1 VWTQSKEA
9 GANAAKQDETKSRK
23 WMHNNVW
30 YCMIRS
36 ARKGENNMGQPGEPS
51 IEEPKAKS
59 GVQGSAKAPA
69 SPDKSGSPA
78 SAARARGSQRG
89 VNRDYADEFASI
101 AVIGVGGAGSNVVD
115 RMVEQGMRGVKLI
128 AVNTDAQALMQSN
141 APRRLHIGEKLTRGL
156 SSGGDPKVGEMAA
169 REASEDIAALLT
181 DTDLLF
187 VTGGM
192 GGGTGTGAA
201 PVIAGLARKA
211 GILTVGVVTRP
222 FTFEGTRRRRVA
234 EEGIARLGECVDT
247 LIVIPNDRLLQLTDS
262 KTSVQQ
268 AFALADD
275 TLRQGI
281 QGISELITI
290 PGLINLDFADVR
302 AVMAGGGP
310 GLMAIGQ
317 AEGDDRA
324 AVAAEQALRSALL
337 DVSIE
342 GARSLLF
349 NITGGPD
356 LTLYEV
362 HEAAEIISRTVDPE
376 AEIMFGAVVDP
387 GMDDRI
393 RITIIAT
400 GFDTTDDT

>member
-1 VWTQSKEA
+1 
-9 GANAAKQDETKSRK
+9 
-23 WMHNNVW
+23 
-30 YCMIRS
+30 
-36 ARKGENNMGQPGEPS
+36 MGQPAEPTT
-51 IEEPKAKS
+51 EGPKARR

-69 SPDKSGSPA
+69 LGDQSGSPA
-78 SAARARGSQRG
+78 SAGRARSAQRRPD
-89 VNRDYADEFASI
+89 RDYADEFASI

-115 RMVEQGMRGVKLI
+115 RMIERGIQGVKLI
-128 AVNTDAQALMQSN
+128 AINTDAQALMQSN

-156 SSGGDPKVGEMAA
+156 STGGDPKIGEKAA
-169 REASEDIAALLT
+169 QEASEDIKALLG

-201 PVIAGLARKA
+201 PVIAGLARQA

-234 EEGIARLGECVDT
+234 EEGIARLRQCVDT
-247 LIVIPNDRLLQLTDS
+247 LIVIPNDRLLQLTDRR
-262 KTSVQQ
+262 TSVQQ

-302 AVMAGGGP
+302 TVMAGGGA
-310 GLMAIGQ
+310 GLMAVGEAQ
-317 AEGDDRA
+317 GDDRA

-342 GARSLLF
+342 GARGLLF

-362 HEAAEIISRTVDPE
+362 HQAAEIISRTVDPE

-387 GMDDRI
+387 AMADRI

-400 GFDTTDDT
+400 GFDAVGDA

>member
-1 VWTQSKEA
+1 
-9 GANAAKQDETKSRK
+9 
-23 WMHNNVW
+23 
-30 YCMIRS
+30 
-36 ARKGENNMGQPGEPS
+36 MGQPAEPN
-51 IEEPKAKS
+51 IEGPRAKR
-59 GVQGSAKAPA
+59 GVQGPAKA
-69 SPDKSGSPA
+69 SWPDPSGSVTG
-78 SAARARGSQRG
+78 AARGRSAQRRAD
-89 VNRDYADEFASI
+89 RDYADEFASI
-101 AVIGVGGAGSNVVD
+101 AVIGVGGGGSNVVD
-115 RMVEQGMRGVKLI
+115 RMVERGIRGVKLI

-156 SSGGDPKVGEMAA
+156 STGGDPKLGEQAA
-169 REASEDIAALLT
+169 QEASDDIKALLS

-201 PVIAGLARKA
+201 PVIARLAKDA
-211 GILTVGVVTRP
+211 GVLTVGVVTRP
-222 FTFEGTRRRRVA
+222 FTFEGTRRRHVA
-234 EEGIARLGECVDT
+234 EDGIARLRTCVDT
-247 LIVIPNDRLLQLTDS
+247 LIVIPNDRLLQLTDR

-302 AVMAGGGP
+302 TVMAGGGA
-310 GLMAIGQ
+310 GLMAVGEAEGNDRAEVAAGQ
-317 AEGDDRA
+317 A
-324 AVAAEQALRSALL
+324 LHSALL

-342 GARSLLF
+342 GARGLLF

-356 LTLYEV
+356 LTLHEV
-362 HEAAEIISRTVDPE
+362 HEAAEIISRTVDPD

-387 GMDDRI
+387 GMEGRI

-400 GFDTTDDT
+400 GFDTVNDA